1 MGAKWKLS
9 EAYKKSENSRE
20 EKKPQQLW
28 QHQHLMALLQI
39 IMEMWSV
46 YFSVLVIILLVISTT
61 HWIYRWRNPKYNGN
75 LPPGSMGFPYI
86 GETLQFLIPSKLLD
100 IPNFIKKRMRN
111 LAGRPVIVKSDP
123 DFNFNLLQ
131 QEGKLVERWYMD
143 SFAKLLHQDATSV
156 ISKHGSIHKYLRN
169 LVLAYFGPEPLKD
182 KLLPKLETAI
192 SQALQDWSKR
202 PTIEVKS
209 SSSSMTSD
217 FTAKVLFSYE
227 SEKSGENIAESFT
240 NFLQGLMSI
249 PLNTPGTAFHRC
261 LKKENFWT
269 GEFAIYMMFGLLLA
283 SFETISSTLAL
294 AFKFLTDHPPVVQKL
309 KVSKLKITETL
320 ENKLLMKIDSV
331 PSQVEH
337 ERILERR
344 KGGEKSR
351 EETWLDLQLWDSA
364 TVSTF
369 RLKESKDECLILL
382 QNIMKKT
389 SSKTRPSEKFGVL
402 NYSLL
407 CMFLL
412 QVM

>member
-1 MGAKWKLS
+1 
-9 EAYKKSENSRE
+9 
-20 EKKPQQLW
+20 
-28 QHQHLMALLQI
+28 
-39 IMEMWSV
+39 MEMWSV

-309 KVSKLKITETL
+309 KVVNESLRQASVAPGIHRRAIKDIQVDGEFQSQITFASLDSEQISPEL
-320 ENKLLMKIDSV
+320 IKPNLLA
-331 PSQVEH
+331 
-337 ERILERR
+337 
-344 KGGEKSR
+344 GGEKSR